1 MAVLQLQH
9 HLYANLGSSTVK
21 LQPNQRQAQDSFLPE
36 DLRQKMQR
44 KSEAFLRNFGPS
56 HSSSAY
62 HTLTP
67 LFENLKPNR
76 HFPGY
81 QSSMFKAIDSRDG
94 RTYCLRRIFP
104 FKVDDPA
111 SEERFRI
118 VKSSWRRVRNSN
130 VVSFHELYT
139 DAEAFEDSS
148 LVIVSDYYPESLT
161 LHQHHANT
169 YSPSASRRGNYHV
182 PEKVLWK
189 YLVQISNALKA
200 IHEQGLSARTIAA
213 DKLLVTDQDRIK
225 FNGCAVAD
233 ILEPSTKASVE
244 LQHKD
249 LRDMGGL
256 IVSLGAA
263 HTKNRP
269 LEHFE
274 RSYNA
279 PLRDAVEWL
288 LRSGQDDSIST
299 FLNVIGPATMD
310 CFNTAENDDELL
322 QVYLNRELENSRLVR
337 LLVKLGTINER
348 PESAKDP
355 MWDDYGPR
363 GKLKL
368 FRDYIFHQ
376 VDAQGRP
383 VLDMGHMLACLNK
396 LDGGLDE
403 KIKLETRDGKF
414 ILLVSYKEMK
424 QLIESAFQDVVRRSR
439 A

>member
-1 MAVLQLQH
+1 M
-9 HLYANLGSSTVK
+9 
-21 LQPNQRQAQDSFLPE
+21 RDSFLPE
-36 DLRQKMQR
+36 DLRQRLQR

-76 HFPGY
+76 HFTGY
-81 QSSMFKAIDSRDG
+81 QSSVFKAIDSRDG
-94 RTYCLRRIFP
+94 RTYCLRRVFP
-104 FKVDDPA
+104 FRVDDLA
-111 SEERFRI
+111 LEERFRT
-118 VKSSWRRVRNSN
+118 VKNNWRRVRNSN
-130 VVSFHELYT
+130 VVSFHEIYT

-148 LVIVSDYYPESLT
+148 LIVVSDYHPESLT
-161 LHQHHANT
+161 LHQHHTNT
-169 YSPSASRRGNYHV
+169 YSPSTSRRGNQYV
-182 PEKVLWK
+182 PEKLLWK
-189 YLVQISNALKA
+189 YVVQISNALKA
-200 IHEQGLSARTIAA
+200 IHEQGLSARIIAA
-213 DKLLVTDQDRIK
+213 DKILVIDQDRIK
-225 FNGCAVAD
+225 FNGCAIAD
-233 ILEPSTKASVE
+233 ILDPPMQASFE
-244 LQHKD
+244 LQRKD
-249 LRDMGGL
+249 LRDFGSL

-274 RSYNA
+274 RTYSA
-279 PLRDAVEWL
+279 PLREAVAWL
-288 LRSGQDDSIST
+288 LHAGQESDITT
-299 FLNVIGPATMD
+299 FLNTIGSATMD
-310 CFNTAENDDELL
+310 CFNTAESDDDLL

-337 LLVKLGTINER
+337 LLLKLGTINER
-348 PESAKDP
+348 PEYANDP
-355 MWDDYGPR
+355 MWDDYGPL

-396 LDGGLDE
+396 LDGDLDE

-414 ILLVSYKEMK
+414 ILLVSFKEMK
-424 QLIESAFQDVVRRSR
+424 QIIESAFQDVLRRSR